1 MGVSVGSKRQAEC
14 FLTHILMLALFHWI
28 WTKMVCETSSEKK
41 MAISKIRN
49 AFVIL
54 TLQHT
59 LIQTVLAINLDDG
72 SWGNHVCVS
81 PPSKCLCTCPYM
93 LYFAYVHI
101 CALMFVLLIN
111 RQWRCSAREEFTRV
125 RF

>member
-28 WTKMVCETSSEKK
+28 WTKMVCETSSEQK

-72 SWGNHVCVS
+72 SWGNHLCVS
-81 PPSKCLCTCPYM
+81 PPSNAFAHALTCCILPMCISVHSCLCY
-93 LYFAYVHI
+93 
-101 CALMFVLLIN
+101 
-111 RQWRCSAREEFTRV
+111 
-125 RF
+125 